1 MSGNTG
7 FIDGVTE
14 NASKAKTWG
23 VSGLNAQ
30 LAKASLPAIGGNQYL
45 QYNAGRLS
53 DSFNALRSSGLGGMD
68 QVRIG
73 GLAALD
79 YFTGMDTGRVMG
91 RGASRMATAA
101 GGSEAAQARHMGMF
115 DDMGRTARTS
125 ALIDPPAG
133 STGARMRGARAGVR
147 MGALGA
153 GMAALD
159 FLNPFSFGWN
169 D

>member
-7 FIDGVTE
+7 FIDGVTD

-23 VSGLNAQ
+23 ASGLNAQ

-53 DSFNALRSSGLGGMD
+53 ESFNALRSSGLGGMD
-68 QVRIG
+68 QARIG
-73 GLAALD
+73 GLAAFD
-79 YFTGMDTGRVMG
+79 YLTGMDTGRVMG
-91 RGASRMATAA
+91 RGASRMARAA
-101 GGSEAAQARHMGMF
+101 GGSEAAQTRHMGLF
-115 DDMGRTARTS
+115 DDAGRTARTS
-125 ALIDPPAG
+125 ALTDAPAG
-133 STGARMRGARAGVR
+133 STGGRMRGARAGVR

-153 GMAALD
+153 GIAALD
-159 FLNPFSFGWN
+159 FLNPFSLGWN